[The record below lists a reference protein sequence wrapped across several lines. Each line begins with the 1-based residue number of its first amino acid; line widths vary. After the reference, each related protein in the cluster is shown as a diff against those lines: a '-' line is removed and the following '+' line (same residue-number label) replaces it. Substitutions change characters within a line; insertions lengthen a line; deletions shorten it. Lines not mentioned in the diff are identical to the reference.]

1 MSSSSKSADKRIRT
15 VLFDLDGTLLDTAPD
30 LAFALNETLRK
41 FGKPA
46 LPYETIRPVVS
57 HGGIAL
63 IKLGFGLN
71 PDDLGYQPRREY
83 LLETYRQNIARE
95 TRPFPGMSELLDTL
109 EQQGLNW
116 GVVTN
121 KPAWLTDPLLK
132 ELGLFKRA
140 AVVVSGDTLNERK
153 PHPAPMLYA
162 CERAGSQAH
171 ECLYVGDARRDIEAG
186 INAGMPTLVALFG
199 YIGDEDDPHIWGADG
214 LVNTPGEIVAWL
226 NATGTIASI
235 MLHNETTPP

>member
-71 PDDLGYQPRREY
+71 PDELGYQPRREY
-83 LLETYRQNIARE
+83 LLDTYRNNIARE
-95 TRPFPGMSELLDTL
+95 TRLFSGMNELLNTL
-109 EQQGLNW
+109 EHQGLNW

-121 KPAWLTDPLLK
+121 KPAWLTEPLLK
-132 ELGLFKRA
+132 EMGLFERA
-140 AVVVSGDTLNERK
+140 ATVVSGDTLTERK

-171 ECLYVGDARRDIEAG
+171 ECLYVGDAKRDIEAG

-199 YIGDEDDPHIWGADG
+199 YIAEGDDPHGWGADA
-214 LVNTPGEIVAWL
+214 LVKTPGEILAWL
-226 NATGTIASI
+226 N
-235 MLHNETTPP
+235 NEGNTPST